1 MQQDLTVELS
11 SLYAVRR
18 RQGMEPG
25 APELLVLPSL
35 RELALYSYVQNVLL
49 SASRPLVIPDKHRD
63 LIIEMLPVDL
73 PLERVLSIETG
84 QYWMRRCLA
93 EFPDVV
99 LPTER
104 GMDMRRFY
112 FETRI
117 ARYFD
122 PDVGEK
128 TDPGELQAVARMG
141 APHVESLTLHIQRVE
156 LLPALLP
163 LLPGLHALH
172 FIYVAKPID
181 TKGLLDSFSG
191 FSTQNTDPLVE
202 SQELTMRGRTLP
214 EIATVIIDPAA
225 PFHKL
230 PDYKLLMKFDHR
242 EAFSTAIRGG
252 CLRAGREDVGA
263 SDSFVIALIAALKTF
278 TGQLTNLA
286 LTASL
291 LTDRGACLL
300 IKYIQ
305 DRFNT
310 TETTATAVPLQSL
323 DLSFNKVGDETA
335 RYCSKLF
342 VASEK
347 HNLPVIVTHLSL
359 VGNAIT
365 KGGCLSLGKALGQ
378 PTTGLEALDLS
389 CNELEDSGYILLC
402 NGILK
407 AAIKHG
413 NTSMRELR
421 LSNCRIRISA
431 SLLAITSK
439 LLENTAVS
447 FVSLTGNP
455 LASSSEEWD
464 DVKQGVEAILAVLH
478 RRYDAAR
485 QACTEGLTNS
495 RTACPTVVLLSF
507 PEEFPHKEL
516 AAEYSVFCR
525 DMLYILGT
533 LQRRPEDWALRSVLT
548 TVSGNPEGC

>member
-49 SASRPLVIPDKHRD
+49 SASRPLVIPDKHQE

-73 PLERVLSIETG
+73 PLERVLTIETS

-93 EFPDVV
+93 EFPNVV
-99 LPTER
+99 LPSEKNV
-104 GMDMRRFY
+104 DMRRFY
-112 FETRI
+112 FETRL

-122 PDVGEK
+122 PEVGEK
-128 TDPGELQAVARMG
+128 ADPGELQTVAKMG
-141 APHVESLTLHIQRVE
+141 APFVEALTLHIQRVD
-156 LLPALLP
+156 LLPTLLP
-163 LLPGLHALH
+163 LLSGLRTLH
-172 FIYVAKPID
+172 FIYAAKPID
-181 TKGLLDSFSG
+181 TQGLLDSFSG
-191 FSTQNTDPLVE
+191 FTTQNTDPLVE
-202 SQELTMRGRTLP
+202 SQDLTMRGRTLP
-214 EIATVIIDPAA
+214 EIASVIIDPAA

-242 EAFSTAIRGG
+242 EAYSTAIRGG
-252 CLRAGREDVGA
+252 CLKAGREDVGA
-263 SDSFVIALIAALKTF
+263 SDSFIVSLIAALKTF
-278 TGQLTNLA
+278 TGQLVNLS

-310 TETTATAVPLQSL
+310 AEPTATVVPLRSL
-323 DLSFNKVGDETA
+323 DFSFNKVGDETA

-347 HNLPVIVTHLSL
+347 HNLPVLVTHLSL

-378 PTTGLEALDLS
+378 PTTGLEVLDLS
-389 CNELEDSGYILLC
+389 CNEVEDSGYILLC

-413 NTSMRELR
+413 NTSLRELR
-421 LSNCRIRISA
+421 LTNCGIRISA
-431 SLLAITSK
+431 SLLAMTTK
-439 LLENTAVS
+439 LLESTAVS

-455 LASSSEEWD
+455 LASTDEEWD
-464 DVKQGVEAILAVLH
+464 DIKQGVEAILAVLH

-495 RTACPTVVLLSF
+495 QTACPTVVLLSF
-507 PEEFPHKEL
+507 PEEFPYKEL

-525 DMLYILGT
+525 DMIYIMGT
-533 LQRRPEDWALRSVLT
+533 LKRCPDDWALRSVLT
-548 TVSGNPEGC
+548 TVSGALE